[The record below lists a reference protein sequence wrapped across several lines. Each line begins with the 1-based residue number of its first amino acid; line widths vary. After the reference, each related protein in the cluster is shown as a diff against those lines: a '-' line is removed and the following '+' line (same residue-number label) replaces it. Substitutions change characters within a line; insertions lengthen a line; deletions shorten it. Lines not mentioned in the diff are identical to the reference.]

1 MIFFGHLGLTG
12 LAAKAAEKS
21 LGNIQIDYR
30 IVFVGSILPDLID
43 KPIGRFLF
51 AETFHTGRV
60 FAHTVLFLFLLLGIG
75 YYRWQRY
82 RKNGWLVLAGSC
94 LCHDIFD
101 AMWVI
106 PQTFYWPLYG
116 PKFYASTEASWLQ
129 ADWIKLM
136 TDPASYVP
144 EIAGLLIILYFLR
157 NLIVHHQVKDFL
169 KNGGL

>member
-12 LAAKAAEKS
+12 LAAKATEKS

-60 FAHTVLFLFLLLGIG
+60 FAHTVLFMFLLLGIG

-106 PQTFYWPLYG
+106 PQTFYWPLHG
-116 PKFYASTEASWLQ
+116 LKFYASTEASWLQ
-129 ADWIKLM
+129 ADWTKLM

-144 EIAGLLIILYFLR
+144 EIAGLSIILYFIR
-157 NLIVHHQVKDFL
+157 KLILHHRVKVFL
-169 KNGGL
+169 KNGAL